1 MTNEE
6 KEALQEV
13 RLTQATTSSNLKQV
27 TEALDSMASVLH
39 EQSISQA
46 VTANNV
52 THIKEVID
60 GIPSVIEIKKD
71 VEMLKTCRRTF
82 LKVVVTLV
90 TTAIVGFTSYMFVGV
105 TGR

>member
-1 MTNEE
+1 MTE
-6 KEALQEV
+6 QERADLKTV
-13 RLTQATTSSNLKQV
+13 MATQATTSSNLKQV

-60 GIPSVIEIKKD
+60 GIPSVVEIKKD
-71 VEMLKTCRRTF
+71 VEALKTCRRTA

-90 TTAIVGFTSYMFVGV
+90 TAAIVGFASYVFVGV